1 MSQFLDDLTL
11 LDPKIAARWKIRTH
25 DNNRHVLTPAD
36 IDFILADLIR
46 SARTT
51 DITEKQGLAIIM
63 IYNASVA
70 ANAAKSGAAYDRI
83 AYYVNI
89 WEKAF
94 RLNMQPIVENDALL
108 PIADF
113 LRNGVVSRVI
123 FKSPGT
129 TISYAPFDYIAVGQL
144 ILNRDVQVFMSKT
157 GGLSA
162 LAEVSGEYWHEENF
176 FMIYNMEPRARRL
189 NFVHEGTHIIQ
200 DWEDVSTF
208 AHHNEADAFI
218 AQAVAE
224 LTLCPDAPET
234 DDVSKKALAAAKMV
248 IDKTAVDSNKDW
260 QTAYKNVVTAVGHV
274 YKKYGL
280 RVDHV
285 KKGEGA
291 SERTKYQELLREIT
305 MANNIRDVVLGKVG
319 ETLNSVLP

>member
-1 MSQFLDDLTL
+1 MSRLFDDLAA
-11 LDPKIAARWKIRTH
+11 LDKKIADRWKIRTR
-25 DNNRHVLTPAD
+25 DNPKHILSTAD
-36 IDFILADLIR
+36 IDFILADVIR

-51 DITEKQGLAIIM
+51 DITEKQGLAIVM
-63 IYNASVA
+63 LLNASLA
-70 ANAAKSGAAYDRI
+70 ANAAKSGPALDRV

-89 WEKAF
+89 WEKAL
-94 RLNMQPIVENDALL
+94 RLNMQPIVDVEDLL
-108 PIADF
+108 PIALF

-129 TISYAPFDYIAVGQL
+129 KISYAPFDYIAVGQL

-162 LAEVSGEYWHEENF
+162 LADVSGEYWHEANL
-176 FMIYNMEPRARRL
+176 FMIYNMEARERRL

-200 DWEDVSTF
+200 DWEDVSSF
-208 AHHNEADAFI
+208 VHEREADAFI

-224 LTLCPDAPET
+224 LTLYPDAPET
-234 DDVSKKALAAAKMV
+234 DDVSLKSLAAAKMV
-248 IDKTAVDSNKDW
+248 INKTAIDSNKDW
-260 QTAYKNVVTAVGHV
+260 QTAYKNVVIAVGHV
-274 YKKYGL
+274 YKQYGV
-280 RVDHV
+280 RVNPV

-291 SERTKYQELLREIT
+291 SERTKYREIVREIT
-305 MANNIRDVVLGKVG
+305 IANKIRDAILDKVG